1 MSQLVAST
9 PLEGTLIDAAL
20 AEQNALLS
28 AAGIGLRFEKRG
40 ERLGLRGPL
49 PCRQGRA
56 AHPVQR
62 ISLGLPATTDGL
74 EQAKAQLKNV
84 LRQLQQQR
92 FDWSFWARQ
101 GKPESKQMLATTGP
115 HCQERAG
122 FDLVIQDFEE
132 AFFKDP
138 RRRRNPSGAK
148 TTWTSAYRPYL
159 RRMAAL
165 AGDSGLAPDRR
176 LFE

>member
-1 MSQLVAST
+1 MSQLI
-9 PLEGTLIDAAL
+9 EAAL
-20 AEQNALLS
+20 SEQNALLS

-74 EQAKAQLKNV
+74 EQAKAQLKDV
-84 LRQLQQQR
+84 LRQLQHQR

-101 GKPESKQMLATTGP
+101 GKPESKQLLETNGP
-115 HCQERAG
+115 LCQVQDG
-122 FDLVIQDFEE
+122 FDRVIEEFEA
-132 AFFKDP
+132 AFFMEP

-148 TTWTSAYRPYL
+148 TTCTSA
-159 RRMAAL
+159 
-165 AGDSGLAPDRR
+165 
-176 LFE
+176 